1 MLVLM
6 YRKKRKEHGVCKN
19 KALNSTQLKNI
30 ILVYKSEFLAWFNE
44 GKAQYLGHSQIL
56 FGSHG
61 AQALNFPLLKYKPA
75 AQC

>member
-1 MLVLM
+1 M
-6 YRKKRKEHGVCKN
+6 YRKKRNEHDVCKN

-30 ILVYKSEFLAWFNE
+30 ILVYKSEFLVWLNE

-56 FGSHG
+56 FENRG
-61 AQALNFPLLKYKPA
+61 AQALNFPLLKCKPA